1 MKRNPLI
8 PFLLIAVIGIAL
20 MLTLSFNGL
29 NNAKEIAAEKEGG
42 GAEQQASAKP
52 EEIYQKTCIG
62 CHGDQYQGGVGPSL
76 KGIGKK
82 VSQEEI
88 ANIVVNGKGNMPA
101 GLVPP
106 EKAKEMAKWVSEIK

>member
-42 GAEQQASAKP
+42 
-52 EEIYQKTCIG
+52 
-62 CHGDQYQGGVGPSL
+62 
-76 KGIGKK
+76 
-82 VSQEEI
+82 
-88 ANIVVNGKGNMPA
+88 
-101 GLVPP
+101 
-106 EKAKEMAKWVSEIK
+106 